1 MAIDDLVQT
10 IVREVLRQL
19 QQSVTA
25 PQVLILARQDEAK
38 VAPVLA
44 YLGSNQQIVYWDSAE
59 TAVIPERVIVP
70 FLSCG
75 QMADLALGRAS
86 DPLQQKILDFLLT
99 GQCVEVFEF
108 EYHRF
113 NKTAP
118 AALQQL
124 YECYEETLC
133 SFGLQK
139 VSRAVEES
147 DRLNLKLVTERDVI
161 EAHQRGV
168 SILRLHSDTQL
179 TPLAIDCAKERGV
192 QLQKDERRDK

>member
-19 QQSVTA
+19 QQPVVA
-25 PQVLILARQDEAK
+25 PSVLILAKQDDTR

-44 YLGSNQQIVYWDSAE
+44 YLGSNQQIIYSDSVA
-59 TAVIPERVIVP
+59 TDIVPARVIVP
-70 FLSCG
+70 FLSCS

-86 DPLQQKILDFLLT
+86 DPVQQKILDFLLT
-99 GQCVEVFEF
+99 GKCVEVFEF

-113 NKTAP
+113 TETAP
-118 AALQQL
+118 AALYQL
-124 YECYEETLC
+124 YESYEEILC
-133 SFGLQK
+133 GFGLQR
-139 VSRAVEES
+139 VSKPDEES
-147 DRLNLKLVTERDVI
+147 SRLKLSLVTERDVI

>member
-19 QQSVTA
+19 QRPVVAPSVL
-25 PQVLILARQDEAK
+25 VLAEQDDTR

-44 YLGSNQQIVYWDSAE
+44 YLGSNQQVVYWDSVE
-59 TAVIPERVIVP
+59 INMLPERVIVP
-70 FLSCG
+70 FLSSS

-86 DPLQQKILDFLLT
+86 DPVQQKILDFLLA
-99 GQCVEVFEF
+99 GRCIEVFEF
-108 EYHRF
+108 EYLRF

-118 AALQQL
+118 AALYQL
-124 YECYEETLC
+124 YELYEEILC
-133 SFGLQK
+133 SFGLQR
-139 VSRAVEES
+139 VRRSDEES
-147 DRLNLKLVTERDVI
+147 NRFNLKLVTERDVI

-168 SILRLHSDTQL
+168 SILRLHSDAQL
-179 TPLAIDCAKERGV
+179 TPLAIDCAKECGV